1 MFGKSLEEIE
11 DEDHK
16 EIVEIIRRLDNE
28 YGLSDSL
35 KNAIKIQKW
44 CEKNY
49 GDKPR
54 EERVL
59 PSEGKG
65 ADEEE
70 KELSSALKRIKNR
83 VCKKYEGMELDEI
96 DDTNHREVVEII
108 RYLDENYM
116 SEEQKM
122 QRMAAIKGKMQ
133 KAVGKQVAHNEE
145 TRKELEGPDKSLE
158 TEEEDVEK

>member
-1 MFGKSLEEIE
+1 M
-11 DEDHK
+11 
-16 EIVEIIRRLDNE
+16 
-28 YGLSDSL
+28 
-35 KNAIKIQKW
+35 
-44 CEKNY
+44 
-49 GDKPR
+49 
-54 EERVL
+54 
-59 PSEGKG
+59 
-65 ADEEE
+65 
-70 KELSSALKRIKNR
+70 SSALKRIKNR

-158 TEEEDVEK
+158 TEADDVEK